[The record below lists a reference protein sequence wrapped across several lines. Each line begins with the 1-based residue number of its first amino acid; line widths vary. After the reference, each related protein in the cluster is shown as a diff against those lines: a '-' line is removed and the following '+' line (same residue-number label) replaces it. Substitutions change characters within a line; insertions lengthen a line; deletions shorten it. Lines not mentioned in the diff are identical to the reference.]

1 MSKIAILIMQIGT
14 ILLVS
19 GVMGRICKR
28 LHQPRVIGE
37 MLAGILLGPS
47 LLGWVAPGIGAALFP
62 PSSLASLNALSQVG
76 LLVFMFVIGLELNP
90 RLLRDRGHTALLISH
105 TSITIPAFLG
115 MLLAFYLYPRLSN
128 DNVRF
133 THFALFL
140 AISMSV
146 TAFPVLARILTECG
160 LLRTEVGAMAIA
172 CAAFDDVTAWSL
184 LAVVVT
190 LVRSG
195 HLSGMSFWAQIL
207 GSLAYVGVAIFLLKP
222 ALGRLLKWRQSKGA
236 GVGDILPLCLLVAFG
251 SALITEGLGIHALFG
266 AFLIGAVMP
275 KEREFVQSLT
285 ERLEGV
291 TLLLLPLFFAATGLR
306 TSIALLNDAEM
317 WFYCA
322 LTVGVAI
329 LGKLGG
335 AMIAA
340 RASGLGWRESG
351 VIGVLMNTRGLVG
364 LVVLNIGLDIGVISP
379 ALFTI
384 LVVTALVTTFMAGPL
399 IELIYPKRISDQKP
413 ATVAAEVA
421 A

>member
-1 MSKIAILIMQIGT
+1 
-14 ILLVS
+14 
-19 GVMGRICKR
+19 
-28 LHQPRVIGE
+28 
-37 MLAGILLGPS
+37 
-47 LLGWVAPGIGAALFP
+47 
-62 PSSLASLNALSQVG
+62 
-76 LLVFMFVIGLELNP
+76 
-90 RLLRDRGHTALLISH
+90 
-105 TSITIPAFLG
+105 

-160 LLRTEVGAMAIA
+160 LLRTEVGVMAIA
-172 CAAFDDVTAWSL
+172 CAAFDDVSAWSL

-222 ALGRLLKWRQSKGA
+222 ALWRLLKWRQRKGA

-266 AFLIGAVMP
+266 AFLIGALMP

-364 LVVLNIGLDIGVISP
+364 LVVLNIGLEIGVISP
-379 ALFTI
+379 VLFTI

-399 IELIYPKRISDQKP
+399 IELIYPKRISDREP
-413 ATVAAEVA
+413 AAVATEVPV
-421 A
+421 

>member
-28 LHQPRVIGE
+28 FHQPRVIGE

-47 LLGWVAPGIGAALFP
+47 LLGWVAPGISAALFP

-76 LLVFMFVIGLELNP
+76 LLVFMFVIGLEVNP

-172 CAAFDDVTAWSL
+172 CAAFDDVSAWSL

-195 HLSGMSFWAQIL
+195 HLSGISFWAQIL
-207 GSLAYVGVAIFLLKP
+207 GSLAYVAVAIFLLKP
-222 ALGRLLKWRQSKGA
+222 ALGRLLKWRQRKGA

-329 LGKLGG
+329 LGKFGG

-384 LVVTALVTTFMAGPL
+384 LVVMALVTTFMAGPL

-413 ATVAAEVA
+413 AAVAAEVA